1 MGIFIG
7 KPRLRNSYRAPHA
20 SDTGVTPIY
29 YDPRWFGQHGIGRF
43 AQEVIARIPGAQPLT
58 IAGPKLSPI
67 DPIAISAAL
76 LGKRAGCYFSPGF
89 NPPLASPIPF
99 AFTIH
104 DLIHLKVPQES
115 SPLRRLYYTSVV
127 RPATRRAKII
137 FTVSEYSK
145 KEIIDWANI
154 PEERVIVAGNAP
166 AHIFQPEG
174 PCHDPGYPYFLHVG
188 RRAAHKN
195 IARLLSAFAAT
206 SISRKAKLFFTGH
219 PDAATRKLVSEC
231 HLDGQVKF
239 TGPIDDSQL
248 AEYYR
253 GAIALIFPSLYEGF
267 GLPIVEAMAC
277 GTPVITA
284 RVTAMEE
291 TAGHGNALFV
301 DPYDTH
307 NMSGLIDELAHS
319 DNIRRQLGAAG
330 IARVQKFSWDD
341 TASVIAKCLQIA
353 TS

>member
-1 MGIFIG
+1 M
-7 KPRLRNSYRAPHA
+7 PHRAPHA
-20 SDTGVTPIY
+20 SEAVAPPIY

-43 AQEVIARIPGAQPLT
+43 AQEVISRIPGAQPLT
-58 IAGPKLSPI
+58 ITGPKLSPI
-67 DPIAISAAL
+67 DPLAVAAAL
-76 LGKRAGCYFSPGF
+76 LGKKTGCYFSPGF

-104 DLIHLKVPQES
+104 DLIHLKVPEES
-115 SPLRRLYYTSVV
+115 SPLRRLYYASVV
-127 RPATRRAKII
+127 RPAARRAKVI

-206 SISRKAKLFFTGH
+206 SISKKAKLVFTGP
-219 PDAATRKLVSEC
+219 PDAATQKLVSKYR
-231 HLDGQVKF
+231 LDGRVTF
-239 TGPIDDSQL
+239 TGTIGDDQL

-253 GAIALIFPSLYEGF
+253 GATALVFPSLYEGF

-277 GTPVITA
+277 GTPVITSS
-284 RVTAMEE
+284 VTATGEI
-291 TAGHGNALFV
+291 AGNGNALFI
-301 DPYDTH
+301 DPQDTA
-307 NMSGLIDELAHS
+307 SLSRLIDEIAFS
-319 DNIRRQLGAAG
+319 DHTRTELGKAG
-330 IARVQKFSWDD
+330 IARARSFSWDCIASTIVGHLR
-341 TASVIAKCLQIA
+341 TAAS
-353 TS
+353 